1 MLDEEILQWLM
12 ERREQ
17 ELAISILML
26 QAYPRAKITPIN
38 PSFKASDGWA
48 HKFMKRHK
56 LVLRARTSMAQKLPG
71 DLENRIVS
79 FYSSVRKTRLSNDFP
94 VHFIGNMDETPVYF
108 DTVPGKTL
116 HTCGAKT
123 IKVRTTGAEKRH
135 LTVVLSCTILGEVL
149 RPKGWMD
156 EIKMGRWIY
165 EVWAKYTK
173 CDSSLL
179 VLDAFRGHITE
190 SVYEKYKET
199 NTTVCV
205 IPGGCTSILQL

>member
-1 MLDEEILQWLM
+1 MSSWDTTSINRRNVGRWLKNRIDVKAGCTSKRMNKKGQGRKLSYSTILDEEILQCLM

-26 QAYPRAKITPIN
+26 QAHPRAKIITPIN

-79 FYSSVRKTRLSNDFP
+79 FYSSLRKMRLSNDFP
-94 VHFIGNMDETPVYF
+94 VQFIGYMDETMVYF

-123 IKVRTTGAEKRH
+123 IKVRTTGTEKRH
-135 LTVVLSCTILGEVL
+135 LTVVLSCTALGEVL
-149 RPKGWMD
+149 P
-156 EIKMGRWIY
+156 
-165 EVWAKYTK
+165 
-173 CDSSLL
+173 
-179 VLDAFRGHITE
+179 
-190 SVYEKYKET
+190 
-199 NTTVCV
+199 
-205 IPGGCTSILQL
+205 